1 MTTLASSIK
10 EAYLARQPI
19 DAARLIETLKHR
31 DLPGLFEGVQPS
43 TLATCLDY
51 LTAGHAAAVFQ
62 SLGPEQQR
70 GVLRE
75 APPRLALALLD
86 SMSDEGSEALL
97 ESLPRAVR
105 SDLERLQQFD
115 ADSAGRLLDRPY
127 DTIRT
132 DMTVAE
138 ALETLRRS
146 GARRTRSVYI
156 ADRQNRL
163 AGKVDMQSMA
173 MADGDTQ
180 LGDLLEPLEG
190 KVTVTS
196 PRKEVVE
203 QLERYRVD
211 SLPVTDVEGHLLG
224 IVRYQRLF
232 EVIES
237 VATADMQKMVG
248 ASEDERALSAAMF
261 SVKKRL
267 PWLHINLLTAFL
279 AAAAGRRRPVG

>member
-1 MTTLASSIK
+1 MTALAGSIK
-10 EAYLARQPI
+10 EAYLAQQPI
-19 DAARLIETLKHR
+19 DAARLVETLSHR
-31 DLPGLFEGVQPS
+31 QLPGLFDEVKPG

-51 LTAGHAAAVFQ
+51 LTTGHAVAVFQ
-62 SLGPEQQR
+62 SLSTDQQQ

-86 SMSDEGSEALL
+86 AISGEDRDALL
-97 ESLPRAVR
+97 ESLPRSIR
-105 SDLERLQQFD
+105 SDLVRLQQFD

-146 GARRTRSVYI
+146 GARRTRSIYV

-163 AGKVDMQSMA
+163 VGKVDMQSMA
-173 MADGDTQ
+173 MAERDAQ

-190 KVTVTS
+190 KVSVTS

-211 SLPVTDVEGHLLG
+211 SLPVVDVEGRLLG
-224 IVRYQRLF
+224 VVRYQRLF
-232 EVIES
+232 EAIES
-237 VATADMQKMVG
+237 VAMADMQKMVG
-248 ASEDERALSAAMF
+248 ASEDERALSKAMF

-279 AAAAGRRRPVG
+279 AAAVSASSRA